1 MEQSKYGL
9 ILFIFLAMPP
19 VAHILESV
27 MALHMHMQMPMLVIA
42 GLLMAR
48 FFQIRF
54 PQFFEKWNQNGI
66 PGILLF
72 IIIILFWMM
81 PRTMDEALTELGVEI
96 FKFISLPFLAGVP
109 LRDSWTKLSEKMK
122 NGVIILFTVLFLL
135 MGWLYIYSPV
145 QLCNNYLQ
153 IEQITLGW
161 AFITTS
167 IGLVVYLIYITVVDR
182 TKYEIENNE

>member
-9 ILFIFLAMPP
+9 LLFIFLALPF
-19 VAHILESV
+19 VAHFMESV

-72 IIIILFWMM
+72 IIIIVYWMM
-81 PRTMDEALTELGVEI
+81 PRTMDEALTETSVEI

-109 LRDSWTKLSEKMK
+109 LRDSWKKISERIK
-122 NGVIILFTVLFLL
+122 NSIIILFTVLFIL

-145 QLCNNYLQ
+145 QLCNNYLM

-167 IGLVVYLIYITVVDR
+167 IGMVVYLIYNTFVDR
-182 TKYEIENNE
+182 SKYELENN